1 MLVPRR
7 FFAIVLLPVLAGL
20 CLTGCSDAEAI
31 KAPKKADVQAPAESR
46 EARLERL
53 AKSDPIALLED
64 CLDHYHRTYSN
75 YVCTFTKQER
85 IDGVLREPQTIRIW
99 FRDEPFSVAMK
110 WQKNPGAGDRLLYV
124 AGQYDGKMLVRPA
137 VGWQRALVG
146 SRVRKDPDD
155 PEVRKH
161 SLRPVTM
168 FGFARNL
175 QDLIRVSRQAR
186 EKGELKMAFDGYAE
200 VDGRRCLVLVR
211 TLPEAEA
218 YPAVKT
224 MLYIDLEYL
233 VPTAIRAED
242 AEDKLASS
250 YFYRELQ
257 FNQPLEAEVFTPE
270 SLGM

>member
-1 MLVPRR
+1 LPQPFRPHV
-7 FFAIVLLPVLAGL
+7 ILLLPALAGL
-20 CLTGCSDAEAI
+20 CLAGCIDAEAI
-31 KAPKKADVQAPAESR
+31 KAPDKVDVQTPAESR

-53 AKSDPIALLED
+53 AKSDPIALLNR
-64 CLDHYHRTYSN
+64 CLDHYQQTYQN

-85 IDGVLREPQTIRIW
+85 IDGVLRQPQTIRIW

-110 WQKNPGAGDRLLYV
+110 WLKNPGAGDRLLYV
-124 AGQYDGKMLVRPA
+124 AGKFDGKMLVRPA

-146 SRVRKDPDD
+146 SRVQKDPDD

-175 QDLIRVSRQAR
+175 KDLIHISRQAR
-186 EKGELKMAFDGYAE
+186 QKSELKMRFDGYAE

-211 TLPEAEA
+211 KLPDAEA

-224 MLYIDLEYL
+224 TLYIDMEYL
-233 VPTAIRAED
+233 VPTAIRAEN
-242 AEDKLASS
+242 AEGKLASS
-250 YFYRELQ
+250 YFYRQLQ
-257 FNQPLEAEVFTPE
+257 FNLPLEDEVFTPE